1 MKRSRPRTCTGCRE
15 ESPKRELIR
24 IVRTAD
30 GKVTVDPAG
39 RQSGRGAYVCR
50 KKECILEAM
59 KRNALARALRTPVE
73 REFYE
78 SLLRLIPEGEE
89 EENP

>member
-24 IVRTAD
+24 IVRGAD
-30 GKVTVDPAG
+30 GRVAADPTG
-39 RQSGRGAYVCR
+39 RLPGRGAYVCR

-78 SLLRLIPEGEE
+78 SLLRLIREE
-89 EENP
+89 EAGENP